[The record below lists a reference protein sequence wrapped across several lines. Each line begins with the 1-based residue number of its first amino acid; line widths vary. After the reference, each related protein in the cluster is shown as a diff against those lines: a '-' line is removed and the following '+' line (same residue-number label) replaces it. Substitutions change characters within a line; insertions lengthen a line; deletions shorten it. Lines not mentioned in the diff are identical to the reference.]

1 MRERQAVDY
10 LNDIQRAAS
19 NARLFTEGMDSDTFA
34 KDPLTQHAVA
44 FCHVAIAALASRLLD
59 THPEFATEHPDLP
72 WTAMREMGDRIAHDF
87 FQLHPQDIWDAT
99 QRVLPE
105 LLLQIDAVHH
115 WRAQGE

>member
-10 LNDIQRAAS
+10 LNDMQRAAA
-19 NARLFTEGMDSDTFA
+19 NARLFIEGMDSDRFA

-44 FCHVAIAALASRLLD
+44 FCQLAIAASASQLLEK
-59 THPEFATEHPDLP
+59 HPEFATEHPDLP
-72 WTAMREMGDRIAHDF
+72 WTAMREIGDRIAHDS